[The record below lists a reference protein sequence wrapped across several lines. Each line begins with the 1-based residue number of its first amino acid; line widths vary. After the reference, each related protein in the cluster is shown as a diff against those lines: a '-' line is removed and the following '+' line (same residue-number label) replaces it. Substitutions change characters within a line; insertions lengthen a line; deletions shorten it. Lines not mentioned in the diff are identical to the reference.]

1 VKPINLNK
9 QKSFQSGLD
18 ESKKDELTLYFE
30 ANTQKKSSEDTMKL
44 LKPIILKSIEDGKG
58 NNGLYEAVK
67 TVRETKSLD
76 EEKLLEII
84 KEFLSDLRFEANDNS
99 DKIRAYK
106 ILKDLNIIKTK
117 EYVDDEALE
126 KAIYNNLID
135 PKLLE
140 PAQSIKESVVLTVKR

>member
-1 VKPINLNK
+1 MKPINLNK